1 MEFCK
6 QFNAATQQK
15 EAGMPI
21 PVVITVYKD
30 RSFTFIMK
38 QPPVSYFLLKAAKIQ
53 KGTGTTGKELVG
65 KVTKAQLR
73 EIAKQKMQDMNA
85 HDEDAAIRMIAG
97 SAVSM
102 GIEVVEA

>member
-1 MEFCK
+1 
-6 QFNAATQQK
+6 
-15 EAGMPI
+15 MPI

-38 QPPVSYFLLKAAKIQ
+38 APPVSYFLLKAAKIQ